1 LGERILIVED
11 DLACARMVSDMLT
24 EAGYEVATAHD
35 GLGALQEVYRDPP
48 DLAILDL
55 MLPGMDGWKVC
66 RRIRDLSNIPIII
79 LTGRRDENDRVKG
92 LDYGAD
98 DFVVKP
104 FRIAEL
110 KARVQAVL
118 RRYRMPPPPEEP
130 ILRLDGGN
138 LIIDLGRR
146 EVIVRGER
154 VSLTPTE
161 YRLLSCLARNA
172 GRTLSHDEIMDEVWG
187 YNFDG
192 VTHNLKVY
200 IRYLR
205 RKIEEHPGCPKYIL
219 TERGMGYRLV
229 RT

>member
-1 LGERILIVED
+1 
-11 DLACARMVSDMLT
+11 MVSDMLT
-24 EAGYEVATAHD
+24 EAGYEIATAHD
-35 GLGALQEVYRDPP
+35 GLEALQGVYRDQP
-48 DLAILDL
+48 DLVILDL
-55 MLPGMDGWKVC
+55 MMPGMDGWKVC
-66 RRIRDLSNIPIII
+66 RRIRDLSDIPVIIV
-79 LTGRRDENDRVKG
+79 TGRQDVDDRIRG

-98 DFVVKP
+98 DYVVKP

-110 KARVQAVL
+110 RARVRAVL
-118 RRYRMPPPPEEP
+118 RRYHMPPPLEEP
-130 ILRLDGGN
+130 ILHLDGGN

-192 VTHNLKVY
+192 TTNNLKLY
-200 IRYLR
+200 ICYLR
-205 RKIEEHPGCPKYIL
+205 QKIEEHPGCPKYIL
-219 TERGMGYRLV
+219 TERGMGYRFV